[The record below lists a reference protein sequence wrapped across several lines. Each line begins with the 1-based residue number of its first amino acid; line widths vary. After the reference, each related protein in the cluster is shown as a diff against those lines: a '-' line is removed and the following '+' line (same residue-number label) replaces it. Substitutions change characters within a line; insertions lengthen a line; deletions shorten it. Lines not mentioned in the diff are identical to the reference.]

1 MPMSVVIRMYTRP
14 RALAALLVLAATTA
28 VSQQPPVAPPN
39 SQSAPTTQQSAAP
52 PASQQPTQNPDGTY
66 TMRVSTRIVVLDV
79 VATDKQGNIVNGLS
93 KEDFHIT
100 EDSDPQTI
108 TNFELGG
115 SRVPAQTADI
125 ESTADLDRLAPRAPV
140 NIILLDEFNTRFED
154 MAFAQYSLKK
164 YLEKQPDHLTTP
176 TMLIAVQIDKFD
188 VLNDYTQDKQKL
200 LDSLKHHF
208 SGNPWRNN
216 STSWA
221 PERYGTAFLTL
232 RRVSEATVGHQGH
245 KNMIWI
251 GRGFPA
257 IHLESQPVDTMNRLN
272 SIRQDVV
279 NQMRDARITLTTIDP
294 AGLLIDP
301 GVYGEAA
308 AFNDPF
314 GGNYQFAQLA
324 KATGGRTIYGRND
337 VDVQIG
343 AAADEGTNF
352 YTLVYHPTNNSRDA
366 FKFRKINI
374 TVNRPGVTLSSLQG
388 YYLQLRPRPVDP
400 KAPNRRVLS
409 DLAAASDSKMA
420 YDGADIKVTRLAKP
434 DNGFGIAVAARNLA
448 WTLGTPEDP
457 TRKTELVVAVSTFD
471 KKGKLIKEKASDM
484 RFKAPA
490 DSPATGR
497 IEVPLKFLYTLDPDP
512 KAVRVRFVVRIGS
525 SGRIGTQDVDLTQ
538 PIAANAPSLT
548 APAPAPP
555 PPAQ

>member
-1 MPMSVVIRMYTRP
+1 MASTRIRTLLALSLAFTLP
-14 RALAALLVLAATTA
+14 LLRAQDTPAPAP
-28 VSQQPPVAPPN
+28 QAPP
-39 SQSAPTTQQSAAP
+39 PAAP
-52 PASQQPTQNPDGTY
+52 PTSQQPTQNPDGTY

-79 VATDKQGNIVNGLS
+79 VATDKKGNIVTGLS
-93 KEDFHIT
+93 KEDFHVT

-108 TNFELGG
+108 TNFELGAA
-115 SRVPAQTADI
+115 RVPAPTVDI

-176 TMLIAVQIDKFD
+176 TMLIAVGIDKFD
-188 VLNDYTQDKQKL
+188 VLRDYTQDKQQL
-200 LDSLKHHF
+200 LDVLKHHF
-208 SGNPWRNN
+208 GGNPWR
-216 STSWA
+216 STSNSWA

-257 IHLESQPVDTMNRLN
+257 LNMANVPVDSSNRIETL
-272 SIRQDVV
+272 RQQCV
-279 NQMRDARITLTTIDP
+279 NELRDARVTLTTIDP

-301 GVYGEAA
+301 GVYGADA
-308 AFNDPF
+308 KFNDPF

-374 TVNRPGVTLSSLQG
+374 AVDRPGVTLTSLQG

-400 KAPNRRVLS
+400 KAPTRRLLS
-409 DLAAASDSKMA
+409 DIAAASDSKMA

-434 DNGFGIAVAARNLA
+434 DNGYSISVAARNLA

-457 TRKTELVVAVSTFD
+457 TRKTELVLAITTFD
-471 KKGKLIKEKASDM
+471 RKGKILKEKASDM

-490 DSPATGR
+490 SSPATGR
-497 IEVPLKFLYTLDPDP
+497 IEVPLSFLYTLDPDP

-525 SGRIGTQDVDLTQ
+525 SGRIGTQDIDLTE
-538 PIAANAPSLT
+538 PIAANAPSMAVP

-555 PPAQ
+555 AQ

>member
-1 MPMSVVIRMYTRP
+1 MPMSVVTRIYTHP
-14 RALAALLVLAATTA
+14 RALAALLALAVATA
-28 VSQQPPVAPPN
+28 KAQQPPAATPTPEPQTAP
-39 SQSAPTTQQSAAP
+39 STQQQPTP
-52 PASQQPTQNPDGTY
+52 PPSQQPTQNPDGTY

-79 VATDKQGNIVNGLS
+79 VATDKQGNIVTGLT
-93 KEDFHIT
+93 KEDFHVT
-100 EDSDPQTI
+100 EDNDPQTI
-108 TNFELGG
+108 TNFELGV
-115 SRVPAQTADI
+115 SRVPAPAVDI

-164 YLEKQPDHLTTP
+164 YLEKQPDHLSTP

-188 VLNDYTQDKQKL
+188 VLDDYTQDKQKL

-208 SGNPWRNN
+208 SGNPWRNTSN
-216 STSWA
+216 SWA

-257 IHLESQPVDTMNRLN
+257 LNMANVPIDASNRIETL
-272 SIRQDVV
+272 RQQCV
-279 NQMRDARITLTTIDP
+279 NELRDARITLTTIDP
-294 AGLLIDP
+294 AGLLVDP
-301 GVYGEAA
+301 GVYGSAA

-374 TVNRPGVTLSSLQG
+374 TVDRPGVTLTSLQG

-400 KAPNRRVLS
+400 KAPTKRLLS
-409 DLAAASDSKMA
+409 DIAAASDSKMA

-434 DNGFGIAVAARNLA
+434 DNGYSIAVAARSLA

-457 TRKTELVVAVSTFD
+457 ARKTELVVAVTTFD
-471 KKGKLIKEKASDM
+471 KKGKPLKEKASDM

-490 DSPATGR
+490 SAPATGR
-497 IEVPLKFLYTLDPDP
+497 IEVPVNFLYTLDPDP

-525 SGRIGTQDVDLTQ
+525 SGRIGTQDIDLTE
-538 PIAANAPSLT
+538 PVAVNAPSIA
-548 APAPAPP
+548 APAPAPAP
-555 PPAQ
+555 